1 LYPPTSGTPSKR
13 CPAGRLRTTY
23 PAAPSACLPRSAAVL
38 RRAAPGDLPHSRP
51 TLRGLPYRTYPTADL
66 PYSRP
71 RPAPPPRLGRPQGRG
86 RLPHTARSRADA
98 RAQDWNPR
106 ASRLASLVARGR
118 FLEIPIQNG
127 RAEVGRTRGTDP
139 ANAAGHNNVGGY
151 MRGKKTGLEEKK
163 TARRATAASPTH
175 TPPGRLHPPSGPGAT
190 CSVRRPA
197 AAAGGPLSGALRA
210 PWASAAPLS
219 CPWLGHRGVLARGLL
234 GLSGHPRAR
243 DCSITSPAAN
253 ARTPRS
259 PRALTRVLR

>member
-1 LYPPTSGTPSKR
+1 MQPS
-13 CPAGRLRTTY
+13 
-23 PAAPSACLPRSAAVL
+23 
-38 RRAAPGDLPHSRP
+38 RAAPPPATYP
-51 TLRGLPYRTYPTADL
+51 TVDLPYRAYPTGPTLQSVYPTVDL
-66 PYSRP
+66 DP
-71 RPAPPPRLGRPQGRG
+71 RPPPRLGLPQGRG

-106 ASRLASLVARGR
+106 AGRLASLVARGR

-163 TARRATAASPTH
+163 TARQATAASPTH
-175 TPPGRLHPPSGPGAT
+175 TPPGRLHPPSVPGAT
-190 CSVRRPA
+190 CPVRRPA

-219 CPWLGHRGVLARGLL
+219 CPRLGHRGVLARGLP